1 MTINELKQK
10 KQWINWKYDEIKGK
24 VPYNYMGY
32 PTGVI
37 EKYTKSWCD
46 YETAKKAKEKFNFSG
61 IGIVLFNGLCG
72 IDIDHRSMDDYEVK
86 NIINLMDTY
95 TEFSPSGEGIHLLF
109 TIDISKIPSY
119 IDEKGCKKLDRKYYC
134 KNSNINTECYI
145 SDLTSR
151 YFTFTDNAINN
162 KSINE
167 RTEQLIEFLNR
178 YMIKQENSNI
188 QKIIENIKKSKYS
201 EKFNKL
207 FYIGD
212 ISDYDFD
219 DSRAD
224 LALCSIIAF
233 YTKDFNTIDTI
244 FRQSK
249 LYREKWDREDY
260 KERTI
265 NNAIKDKNITSI
277 DNIANNKAINELEY
291 ITAIDLQ
298 KKELSPITYYVQDI
312 LPQGLTLVCSTP
324 KMGKSWLALD
334 LCLSIC
340 NGTPFLGHTTK
351 KGDCLYLALEDNQ
364 HRLKE
369 RMNKLLGYNNAP
381 ANLIYSIDCNNL
393 ANGFINQLENILK
406 EKPSINV
413 IVIDTLQ
420 RVRGIS
426 KCTSIYAQDYEDLS
440 KIKKFADEHKLC
452 VVVIHHTR
460 KGNDITDIFEKV
472 SGTNGI
478 TGTADTTWIIH
489 KKDRFQDETI
499 LSVIGRDVEANE
511 YIMEFDKENCKWR
524 MISTIEESEE
534 NKQKEKYYNDTIVDV
549 IKMLIDENNG
559 TWSGTINSMNDK
571 HKEIYGYEYE
581 KSPQKIRNRL
591 NNLRSML
598 LNIDNIQYL
607 PSKYPIGGK
616 RLQTFKKI

>member
-1 MTINELKQK
+1 MEIEELKQK
-10 KQWINWKYDEIKGK
+10 KQWINWKYDETKGK
-24 VPYNYMGY
+24 VPYNYIGY

-37 EKYTKSWCD
+37 EKYSKSWCD

-72 IDIDHRSMDDYEVK
+72 IDIDHRSMDDYEVQ

-151 YFTFTDNAINN
+151 YFTFTGNSINN
-162 KSINE
+162 KPINE
-167 RTEQLIEFLNR
+167 RTEQLIQFLNR
-178 YMIKQENSNI
+178 YMIKQENNNI
-188 QKIIENIKKSKYS
+188 QKIIENIKKSKHS

-207 FYIGD
+207 FYNGD
-212 ISDYDFD
+212 ISDYNFD

-233 YTKDFNTIDTI
+233 YTKDFNTIDII
-244 FRQSK
+244 FKQSK
-249 LYREKWDREDY
+249 LYRDKWNRKDY

-277 DNIANNKAINELEY
+277 DNKTINELEY
-291 ITAIDLQ
+291 ITARDLQ
-298 KKELSPITYYVQDI
+298 NKELAPITYYVQDI
-312 LPQGLTLVCSTP
+312 LPQGLTLICSTP

-369 RMNKLLGYNNAP
+369 RMNKLLGYNSAP

-393 ANGFINQLENILK
+393 TSGFINQLENILK
-406 EKPSINV
+406 EKPSISV

-440 KIKKFADEHKLC
+440 KIKKFADEHNLC

-489 KKDRFQDETI
+489 KKNRFQDETI
-499 LSVIGRDVEANE
+499 LSIIGRDVEANE
-511 YIMEFDKENCKWR
+511 YIMEFDKEHCKWK

-534 NKQKEKYYNDTIVDV
+534 NKQKEKYHNDTIVDV

-559 TWSGTINSMNDK
+559 IWSGTINSMNDK

-591 NNLRSML
+591 NSLRSML